1 MRANRPDAGGSA
13 ADVGKGARKPSEGA
27 AEATQSEDDAAAAQ
41 ETQGAAAAGMRAR
54 IEKKSS
60 EEEHRADA
68 LAPSAEE
75 GRGKLRKA
83 TGSRKQAM
91 NRRSPNGETRR
102 TEGPSR

>member
-1 MRANRPDAGGSA
+1 MDP
-13 ADVGKGARKPSEGA
+13 K
-27 AEATQSEDDAAAAQ
+27 
-41 ETQGAAAAGMRAR
+41 
-54 IEKKSS
+54 EKKSS

-91 NRRSPNGETRR
+91 NRRSPNGGTRR
-102 TEGPSR
+102 TEGPSRWDEHIVPREGTRGTETSKYPEEEKERSIP

>member
-1 MRANRPDAGGSA
+1 MVSGGVHA
-13 ADVGKGARKPSEGA
+13 ACI
-27 AEATQSEDDAAAAQ
+27 ATR
-41 ETQGAAAAGMRAR
+41 GGMDPK
-54 IEKKSS
+54 EKKSS

-91 NRRSPNGETRR
+91 NRRSPNGGTRR
-102 TEGPSR
+102 TEGPSRWDEHIVPREGTRGTETSKYPEEEKERSIP